1 MKNWFFILFLGIT
14 FCGYSHSRSNWTS
27 SEAERSDTID
37 IKSYTVILEWTSGQL
52 VGECRIAFQSKMD
65 GVNRINLDLLKLNV
79 DSVFGKTGSSLTHSY
94 NDSILFVQ
102 IPTLN
107 RGDSSEIVIHYH
119 GIPWHEQWGGWHAQ
133 NGYTFNLGVGFK
145 SIPHNLGK
153 VWHPCFDNF
162 VERALYDVTLFSGPM
177 AVGSGIMVSKDTIV
191 GKGIGFHW
199 KLNQEIPTYLYGIAI
214 SDYSQILDT
223 IDGIYGKMPVEIY
236 AKPQN
241 VNTVKNGFRNLDSIY
256 IAFEEKFGPYY
267 WDRVGYSM
275 TALGAMEHA
284 TNIAL
289 PITAIND
296 EGIIA
301 HELSHHWWGD
311 LITCETDR
319 DMWIN
324 EGMAVF
330 SEYVYLEKL
339 YGKYAMN
346 REKESNLYQVVK
358 YAHLEEGGYQPI
370 SGVPRVDTYGRHSY
384 RKGSLV
390 GHNMRRYLGD
400 SLFFAGVKSFLST
413 NKFSAV
419 NSYDFRDHMTNS
431 TGVDMTAFFDEW
443 VFSPGM
449 PDYQIWDWK
458 SQSTP
463 ALNEVPVTLKQ
474 NKAGSN
480 NLYTQMPVTIRFWSS
495 RNNYWDEVVMV
506 SKASEKFTFQF
517 PVAPIFV
524 ELNPNNE
531 IAYAMTSF
539 TDTIWSTGTV
549 NTQLTDLNVSAVNV
563 TDTVMIRTEC
573 HWTAPY
579 ISIENQ
585 VDLGVRVNPN
595 RYWKFS
601 GIGMGN
607 ADLGAGTAFN
617 AGVDKT
623 DEGLIKYSE
632 DSLVLL
638 YRPIGGEWVSLGNHN
653 IIKGAPGDNR
663 GVVSI
668 DSLKAGE
675 YVLAEKDST
684 INESLLSIDQ
694 SKIETGIKIF
704 PNPAKD
710 HLQIVPNYNM
720 GKTEIT
726 ILDLSGIEQAHFTH
740 ENFDSQIE
748 LDISAYKDGV
758 YFYILRT
765 SNSTFSGRF
774 IKGGYSK

>member
-1 MKNWFFILFLGIT
+1 MKNWFFILFLGLS

-37 IKSYTVILEWTSGQL
+37 IKSYTITLDWTAGQL
-52 VGECRIAFQSKMD
+52 IGECRIKYQAKLD
-65 GVNRINLDLLKLNV
+65 GVNWINLDLLKLNV
-79 DSVFGKTGSSLTHSY
+79 DSVFHKTGSTLNYTY
-94 NDSILFVQ
+94 NDSILFVKT
-102 IPTLN
+102 PMLN
-107 RGDSSEIVIHYH
+107 TGDSSEIVVYYH
-119 GIPWHEQWGGWHAQ
+119 GTPWHEQWGGWHVQ
-133 NGYTFNLGVGFK
+133 NGYSFNLGVGFQ

-162 VERALYDVTLFSGPM
+162 VERALYEVTIISPNFP
-177 AVGSGIMVSKDTIV
+177 VGSGMLVSSV
-191 GKGIGFHW
+191 IGGGAMTNTW

-223 IDGIYGKMPVEIY
+223 IDGVYGKMPVEIY

-241 VNTVKNGFRNLDSIY
+241 VTTVKNGFRNLDSIY
-256 IAFEEKFGPYY
+256 ISFEEKFGPYY
-267 WDRVGYSM
+267 WDKVGYSM

-289 PITAIND
+289 PITAISD

-330 SEYVYLEKL
+330 SEYIYLERL
-339 YGKYAMN
+339 YGEYAMN

-358 YAHLEEGGYQPI
+358 YAHLEENGYQPI

-431 TGVDMTAFFDEW
+431 TGVDMTDFFDEW
-443 VFSPGM
+443 VFNPGM
-449 PDYQIWDWK
+449 PDYQIWNWE
-458 SQSTP
+458 SEATP
-463 ALNEVPVTLKQ
+463 GLNNVNVTLKQ

-480 NLYTQMPVTIRFWSS
+480 NLYTQIPVTIRFWSS
-495 RNNYWDEVVMV
+495 RNNYWDEVVTV
-506 SKASEKFTFQF
+506 SKASEKFSFQF

-539 TDTIWSTGTV
+539 TDTLWTTGTV
-549 NTQLTDLNVSAVNV
+549 NTQLTDLNVSAINV

-573 HWTAPY
+573 HWTSPY

-601 GIGMGN
+601 GIGLEN
-607 ADLGAGTAFN
+607 ADLGAGSAFN
-617 AGVDKT
+617 AGVNKG

-638 YRPIGGEWVSLGNHN
+638 YRPIGGEWVSLGDHS
-653 IIKGAPGDNR
+653 IIKGAPGDKR
-663 GVVSI
+663 GAVSI

-684 INESLLSIDQ
+684 INESLLSTK
-694 SKIETGIKIF
+694 SLTHEKGIKVF
-704 PNPAKD
+704 PNPAKN
-710 HLQIVPNYNM
+710 HLTIVPGHNM

-726 ILDLSGIEQAHFTH
+726 ILDLSGREKAHFTQQ
-740 ENFDSQIE
+740 NFGSQIE
-748 LDISAYKDGV
+748 LDLSSYKDGV
-758 YFYILRT
+758 YFYIL
-765 SNSTFSGRF
+765 SNSSSTYSGRF